1 MFETLYSWEEDPRY
15 PGGKRTLD
23 VTSGPGVLRFTVTG
37 PGDIGDVSVQADM
50 TPANVNRL
58 HSVLGAWMALNG
70 ITAQAVVPV
79 QPLHTAPTDDRMR
92 ALIREELAA
101 LLPLYRTPEH
111 GYVDAGGDAVDPEPK
126 AVGHPEPG
134 PTWDDDLWARQAPG
148 CTCVHTDRAHMPVVG
163 CTATALSGSSCL
175 CKYVPSTP

>member
-1 MFETLYSWEEDPRY
+1 
-15 PGGKRTLD
+15 
-23 VTSGPGVLRFTVTG
+23 
-37 PGDIGDVSVQADM
+37 M

-70 ITAQAVVPV
+70 ITAAQAVPV
-79 QPLHTAPTDDRMR
+79 QPLQTAPTDDRVR

-111 GYVDAGGDAVDPEPK
+111 GYVDAGGDAAVDPEPK

-134 PTWDDDLWARQAPG
+134 PTWDDDLWARVLPD
-148 CTCVHTDRAHMPVVG
+148 CNCIHTDRVHLPVVG
-163 CTATALSGSSCL
+163 CSAVTQSGATCRCTWTGA
-175 CKYVPSTP
+175 STP